1 MRLRHA
7 ASALVLLTAP
17 LAVVGAAPPAGAAT
31 VPAPITTFADPGAT
45 IEDLSSITAGPDG
58 RLWFTDPDT
67 DRIARITPAGVIT
80 TFADPAGTSSTNEP
94 ADIVAGADGN
104 LWYTSPGSNR
114 IGRITPAGVITTFRR
129 PGGDRLHQRARR
141 DHLRTGRQHLVHE
154 QR

>member
-80 TFADPAGTSSTNEP
+80 TF
-94 ADIVAGADGN
+94 
-104 LWYTSPGSNR
+104 
-114 IGRITPAGVITTFRR
+114 RR